1 MLYSTR
7 EVAEILDL
15 SMVRVQQLCS
25 EHGVQKLNANAYV
38 VSAKELGKFRDQTQP
53 AEKPQRMLY
62 STREVAE
69 ILDLSMIRVQQLCAE
84 HGVQKLNANA
94 YLVSAAEL
102 SLFRDR
108 TKSPGR
114 PRIALQ
120 VAKEQ
125 YI

>member
-25 EHGVQKLNANAYV
+25 EHGVRKLNANAYV
-38 VSAKELGKFRDQTQP
+38 
-53 AEKPQRMLY
+53 
-62 STREVAE
+62 
-69 ILDLSMIRVQQLCAE
+69 
-84 HGVQKLNANA
+84 
-94 YLVSAAEL
+94 VSAAEL